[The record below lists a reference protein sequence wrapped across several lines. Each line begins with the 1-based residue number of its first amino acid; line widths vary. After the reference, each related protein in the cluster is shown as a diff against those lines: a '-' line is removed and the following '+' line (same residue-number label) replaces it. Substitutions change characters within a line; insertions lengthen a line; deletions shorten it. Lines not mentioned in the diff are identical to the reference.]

1 MEGQIVG
8 AAMMSEACLVD
19 HKALIKPVPKV
30 PQADLSIE
38 VTAGLVEKTAGAD
51 FEQLASHVK
60 KAYLVQVDETVEKPP
75 ECTAVLAVSGPLV
88 ETVLQKIEDYC
99 PFQHIR
105 KTYQRLQ
112 LAEKN

>member
-30 PQADLSIE
+30 SQADLSME

-51 FEQLASHVK
+51 FEQLASRVK
-60 KAYLVQVDETVEKPP
+60 KAYLVQVAETVEKPP
-75 ECTAVLAVSGPLV
+75 ACTAVLAVSGPLV
-88 ETVLQKIEDYC
+88 ETTRIY
-99 PFQHIR
+99 P
-105 KTYQRLQ
+105 
-112 LAEKN
+112 